1 LDHDRWAQ
9 KGIEM
14 SFVAKGKIELNGR
27 AYSSGQVI
35 DERDVEA
42 AIARNWAVKR
52 FDVPETKPAPERKAK
67 AK

>member
-1 LDHDRWAQ
+1 
-9 KGIEM
+9 M
-14 SFVAKGKIELNGR
+14 SVVAKGKIELNGR

-52 FDVPETKPAPERKAK
+52 FDVPETKPAPDRKAK